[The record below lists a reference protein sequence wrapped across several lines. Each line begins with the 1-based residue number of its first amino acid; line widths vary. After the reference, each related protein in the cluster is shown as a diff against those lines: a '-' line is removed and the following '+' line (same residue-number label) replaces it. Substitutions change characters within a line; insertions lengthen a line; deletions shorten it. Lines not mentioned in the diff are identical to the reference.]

1 MGKSIVKFA
10 AIALIIFLI
19 CWIAINGLEIGR
31 DFYMP
36 GVTSDRGIVP
46 GLDLVGGSVIVFEA
60 DVENPMAVEM
70 GPAISL
76 LRQRLDENMGLHEA
90 TIEHLE
96 TSNRLRVEIPG
107 IENPQEA
114 AEQLGAMGLLTFVS
128 GDGRL
133 IMTGAEVVNAIV
145 SNEPVREHGPRE
157 RHIVFELTE
166 AGRLAFAEAT
176 ERIAPMAGQGANEDF
191 PELFAAM
198 TEQSDVFPT
207 RVEIRN
213 PEQPVWFNSIAIILD
228 DYIVSAP
235 SVNARLDTATLTI
248 TSGGQGGFSEAEARR
263 LTDTINLGRLDFGL
277 TAVQHTYVSAT
288 LGEQALPTSVRAGL
302 IGLLLIFLFML
313 IVYRIQ
319 GVVSGIA
326 LLTFMGIFGII
337 LAVGRMNL
345 TLPGIAG
352 ILLTIG
358 MANDAEILIFERIKE
373 EMRLG
378 KTVRAAVD
386 SGFRRALPAIID
398 GEVTTFIIA
407 FILFWQ
413 GTGPVAGFGQKLMLG
428 VAISFFTAVILTRI
442 LLKVMVG
449 LNIKHPRL
457 YGVGKLPK
465 GGDA

>member
-1 MGKSIVKFA
+1 MGKSVVKFA

-36 GVTSDRGIVP
+36 GVTSPHGIRQ

-60 DVENPMAVEM
+60 DTEDPIGADMN
-70 GPAISL
+70 PAIGV
-76 LRQRLDENMGLHEA
+76 LRTRLDGMGLTEA
-90 TIEHLE
+90 TIEHLH

-114 AEQLGAMGLLTFVS
+114 AEQLGEMGLLTFVS
-128 GDGRL
+128 GDGQL
-133 IMTGAEVVNAIV
+133 IMTGMEVVNAVV
-145 SNEPVREHGPRE
+145 SNEPIQQHGPRE

-166 AGRLAFAEAT
+166 AGRQAFAAAT
-176 ERIAPMAGQGANEDF
+176 ARIAAPEGATNVNENF
-191 PELFAAM
+191 AEMFAAM
-198 TEQSDVFPT
+198 TEESDVFPT
-207 RVEIRN
+207 RVEITN
-213 PEQPVWFNSIAIILD
+213 PEHGVLYNSIAIILD
-228 DYIVSAP
+228 GYIVSAP
-235 SVNARLDTATLTI
+235 RVSATLDTASLVI
-248 TSGGQGGFSEAEARR
+248 TGGGPGGFGEYEARN
-263 LTDTINLGRLDFGL
+263 LTNIINSGRLEFGL
-277 TAVQHTYVSAT
+277 RIATHSYVSAT
-288 LGEQALPTSVRAGL
+288 LGEQALPTSVTAGL

-352 ILLTIG
+352 IILTIG

-407 FILFWQ
+407 AILFWR
-413 GTGPVAGFGQKLMLG
+413 GAGPVAGFGLKLMIG

-449 LNIKHPRL
+449 LNLKHPRL
-457 YGVGKLPK
+457 YGIGKLPK